1 MRVGNRAAFIKKA
14 NQPVK
19 DHTMRLRLITSPTLI
34 LWGRN
39 DHWIPVTNVKK
50 FLKGL
55 PNAQLKIMEETGH
68 VPMEER
74 PLESVAYILKFLNRQ

>member
-1 MRVGNRAAFIKKA
+1 
-14 NQPVK
+14 
-19 DHTMRLRLITSPTLI
+19 MRLRLITSPTLI

-39 DHWIPVTNVKK
+39 DHWIPVTNAKK

-68 VPMEER
+68 IPMEER